1 MLCITMLNKQNMAF
15 NYPFYICFIVLL
27 QLMTLYW
34 IYLSSSMLI
43 INSSYFLLSESGME
57 YSDETV
63 YKCSSF
69 WDIKFRKHTHIACFS
84 TLYCWIKY
92 ENMGRMCICSCIA
105 RLDRFIEHKKR
116 KDDTKAKAL
125 TQKKRWWSTSFCML
139 FFFVNASC
147 LPFLLEQQR

>member
-1 MLCITMLNKQNMAF
+1 MFFRGIFLQYHCNWWLDIQSNFPKVCWYSTHLIF
-15 NYPFYICFIVLL
+15 FYLRVAC
-27 QLMTLYW
+27 
-34 IYLSSSMLI
+34 
-43 INSSYFLLSESGME
+43 
-57 YSDETV
+57 YSDEFL

-69 WDIKFRKHTHIACFS
+69 WDIKFRKHIHIACFS

-92 ENMGRMCICSCIA
+92 ENMGRMCICSCIL